1 MPKRWPVYAFVAV
14 VMVLAA
20 TVWVLRANGS
30 GRLIPAAPAT
40 WTPMPPSQATPV
52 PAPFHQPAPTVLPL
66 EPFPENVVM
75 IVAHGGYGHG
85 GGGYYSVTRHY
96 RDKNGQLLT
105 DEVWKQAENGSLNL
119 TGIVANERGELFVSA
134 CLMELCGFEGPSKPG
149 VETIFSRSTDGGI
162 TWHEIDRKAGKWW
175 ARLALDDSV
184 VAVNFEGQAS
194 AYMEFPGAKAVTPP
208 ASAIPVGLD
217 PIAFRGQLAWIAGRQ
232 ILNRN
237 GERVYEFELPGY
249 PNLTVQS
256 VLALRRGGPSPTMDS
271 FPVVV
276 ASWTADGLPGQQQ
289 FFIGTFLPPIGLPLK
304 VLKIENGTPRLA
316 GWINERDLIVTA
328 DYLRPSTCTSDKV
341 SSGADPAIIPY
352 DLGSLSFI
360 GTPFYSADCSLGSQR
375 VVSTQFIAIW
385 TRIKGD
391 GDCVNLRSAPSITA
405 QVLDCLGDGAIV
417 NTGKARSNDG
427 TRFWQSV
434 TGPSGQ
440 QGWIADEFLED

>member
-1 MPKRWPVYAFVAV
+1 
-14 VMVLAA
+14 
-20 TVWVLRANGS
+20 
-30 GRLIPAAPAT
+30 
-40 WTPMPPSQATPV
+40 
-52 PAPFHQPAPTVLPL
+52 
-66 EPFPENVVM
+66 M

-96 RDKNGQLLT
+96 RDKNGQLRT

-119 TGIVANERGELFVSA
+119 TGVVANERGELFASTCFLDV
-134 CLMELCGFEGPSKPG
+134 CGFEGPGKPG
-149 VETIFSRSTDGGI
+149 VETVFRRSTDGGI
-162 TWHEIDRKAGKWW
+162 TWHEIDRKPGKWW
-175 ARLALDDSV
+175 ARAALDDGV
-184 VAVNFEGQAS
+184 VAINFEGFTP
-194 AYMEFPGAKAVTPP
+194 AYAMFPGGSTVVPP
-208 ASAIPVGLD
+208 SNATDASD
-217 PIAFRGQLAWIAGRQ
+217 PIVFRGQLAWIVGTQ
-232 ILNRN
+232 ILNRS

-304 VLKIENGTPRLA
+304 VLQVETGTPLVA
-316 GWINERDLIVTA
+316 GWLNERDLIVTA
-328 DYLRPSTCTSDKV
+328 DYLRPSTCTTGRV

-385 TRIKGD
+385 ARARVNGD
-391 GDCVNLRSAPSITA
+391 GDCVNLRREPSITA

-434 TGPSGQ
+434 VGPSGQ
-440 QGWIADEFLED
+440 VGWIAAEFLED